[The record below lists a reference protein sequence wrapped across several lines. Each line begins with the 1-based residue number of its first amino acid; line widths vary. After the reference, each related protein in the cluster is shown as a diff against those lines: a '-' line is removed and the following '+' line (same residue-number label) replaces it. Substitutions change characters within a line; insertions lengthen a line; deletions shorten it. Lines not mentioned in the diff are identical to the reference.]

1 MNKRF
6 LSLLLVISLCSSLL
20 LASCSK
26 NEQVETT
33 TTTTILTTQTNLP
46 DFSGLDDQ
54 KLLDYVED
62 NIYASVVETLNSED
76 YFVENVST
84 KYISKE
90 YLEELAFNSQ
100 DNIYFGYNLKSL
112 EEQFQ
117 GTKFVFSTDE
127 EATKTI
133 VKEFEKYDDTYDQ
146 VVKNVAIGSGV
157 ILVCVTVSA
166 VATPS
171 APAISMIMAY
181 SAKTGAIAATS
192 SGAIGGITAGIIEGV
207 QTKDFDKAKKAA
219 ALEGS
224 KAFKWGAITGALS
237 GGATEA
243 IGLRDATAA
252 GLNMNQAA
260 TIQKES
266 KYPLDVIKQIKS
278 IDEYN
283 VYKEAGLKPL
293 MVNGK
298 TMLVQEID
306 LAYETT
312 DASGNVV
319 TNLQL
324 MKDGHPPIDPKSGKP
339 IEIHHINQNTDGTL
353 AMLTFDQ
360 HRGKGNFS
368 ILHDKWTSDVHSSP
382 EAKKLWNE
390 TVKKIWKAYADQMGG
405 SVK

>member
-1 MNKRF
+1 MKKQL
-6 LSLLLVISLCSSLL
+6 LSLLLIISLCASLL
-20 LASCSK
+20 LAGCAK
-26 NEQVETT
+26 KEQIETT

-46 DFSGLDDQ
+46 EFSGLDDQ

-166 VATPS
+166 VAAPS

-243 IGLRDATAA
+243 IGLRGAATN
-252 GLNMNQAA
+252 GLNMNEAA
-260 TIQKES
+260 MIQKES
-266 KYPLDVIKQIKS
+266 KYPLDVIKNFKS
-278 IDEYN
+278 VDEYN
-283 VYKEAGLKPL
+283 VYKDAGLKVD

-298 TMLVQEID
+298 SALIRNID
-306 LAYETT
+306 PNYKSPNAKGVME
-312 DASGNVV
+312 
-319 TNLQL
+319 TNLER
-324 MKDGHPPIDPKSGKP
+324 MKAGKAPRYKGPDGKP
-339 IEIHHINQNTDGTL
+339 KTFELHHVNQDPDGTL
-353 AMLTFDQ
+353 ALLTYEE
-360 HRGKGNFS
+360 HRFLLGEGR
-368 ILHDKWTSDVHSSP
+368 
-382 EAKKLWNE
+382 
-390 TVKKIWKAYADQMGG
+390 
-405 SVK
+405 

>member
-6 LSLLLVISLCSSLL
+6 LSLLLIISLCASLV

-33 TTTTILTTQTNLP
+33 TTTTIVTDQTNLP
-46 DFSGLDDQ
+46 DFNGLDDQ
-54 KLLDYVED
+54 KLLGYVED
-62 NIYASVVETLNSED
+62 NIYTTVVETLNSED

-157 ILVCVTVSA
+157 ILVCVTVSV
-166 VATPS
+166 VAAPS

-243 IGLRDATAA
+243 IGLK
-252 GLNMNQAA
+252 GAA
-260 TIQKES
+260 TNGLTMNEAATVQKDS
-266 KYPLDVIKQIKS
+266 KYPLDVIKNFKS
-278 IDEYN
+278 MDEYN
-283 VYKEAGLKPL
+283 VYKEAGLKVD

-298 TMLVQEID
+298 SALIRDID
-306 LAYETT
+306 PNYKSPNANGVME
-312 DASGNVV
+312 
-319 TNLQL
+319 TNLER
-324 MKDGHPPIDPKSGKP
+324 MKAGKAPRYKGPDGKP
-339 IEIHHINQNTDGTL
+339 RSFELHHVNQDPDGTL
-353 AMLTFDQ
+353 ALLTYEE
-360 HRGKGNFS
+360 HHGKYK
-368 ILHDKWTSDVHSSP
+368 ILHNIAESEVDHGTLWSAQKRDFYKDLAKVV
-382 EAKKLWNE
+382 EASITK
-390 TVKKIWKAYADQMGG
+390 
-405 SVK
+405 

>member
-1 MNKRF
+1 MKKQL
-6 LSLLLVISLCSSLL
+6 LSLLLIISLCASLL
-20 LASCSK
+20 LAGCAK
-26 NEQVETT
+26 KEQIETT

-46 DFSGLDDQ
+46 EFSGLDDQ

-166 VATPS
+166 VAAPS

-181 SAKTGAIAATS
+181 SAKTGAIVSVVNLSRYLS
-192 SGAIGGITAGIIEGV
+192 SGTAIVSRRTTSLITLFLILSIAGPE
-207 QTKDFDKAKKAA
+207 
-219 ALEGS
+219 
-224 KAFKWGAITGALS
+224 
-237 GGATEA
+237 
-243 IGLRDATAA
+243 RTA
-252 GLNMNQAA
+252 
-260 TIQKES
+260 
-266 KYPLDVIKQIKS
+266 
-278 IDEYN
+278 
-283 VYKEAGLKPL
+283 
-293 MVNGK
+293 
-298 TMLVQEID
+298 
-306 LAYETT
+306 
-312 DASGNVV
+312 
-319 TNLQL
+319 
-324 MKDGHPPIDPKSGKP
+324 
-339 IEIHHINQNTDGTL
+339 
-353 AMLTFDQ
+353 
-360 HRGKGNFS
+360 
-368 ILHDKWTSDVHSSP
+368 
-382 EAKKLWNE
+382 
-390 TVKKIWKAYADQMGG
+390 
-405 SVK
+405 